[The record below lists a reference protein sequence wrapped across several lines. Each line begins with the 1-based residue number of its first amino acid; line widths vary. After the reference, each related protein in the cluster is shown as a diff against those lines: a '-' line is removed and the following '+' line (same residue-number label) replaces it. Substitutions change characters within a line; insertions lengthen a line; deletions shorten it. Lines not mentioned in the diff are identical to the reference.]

1 MDLRNITFEFDRKN
15 DIIVKLNDF
24 RKNSPDEASLIVRQ
38 LFDNACIE
46 AGLES
51 DAKGMVKRI
60 NQLMLKIIEGKWLYV
75 PLPTQFL
82 PYN

>member
-15 DIIVKLNDF
+15 EMIVKLNEF
-24 RKNSPDEASLIVRQ
+24 RKSSPDEASLIVRQ

-46 AGLES
+46 SGLES

-60 NQLMLKIIEGKWLYV
+60 NQLMLKIIEKKWLFITY
-75 PLPTQFL
+75 PSPHKWS
-82 PYN
+82 